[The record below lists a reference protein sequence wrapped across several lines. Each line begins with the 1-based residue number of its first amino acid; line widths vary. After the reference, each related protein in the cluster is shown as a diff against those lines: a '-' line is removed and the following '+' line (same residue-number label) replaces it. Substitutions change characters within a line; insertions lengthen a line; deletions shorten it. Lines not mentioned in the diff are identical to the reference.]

1 MIRLITTVIM
11 FLILCLAGCC
21 FAAYLGYEQLNTKVL
36 HTKSDTIITIKKGE
50 STEDVLAKLE
60 QEGIITNRLPLKVY
74 IKLQGHK
81 SLIKAG
87 DFKFQSP
94 ISPLGALAIL

>member
-1 MIRLITTVIM
+1 M
-11 FLILCLAGCC
+11 
-21 FAAYLGYEQLNTKVL
+21 
-36 HTKSDTIITIKKGE
+36 KKGE

-94 ISPLGALAIL
+94 ISPLGALAILEAGSMEHLKLTVIEGSTISDVVILWQGLLL